1 MESSD
6 RHSSIP
12 TPQPAESIMTVKI
25 DKKIIKYAVVTE
37 DISPV
42 VAPSSVAATPIHHLG
57 EPLSRPDKLVGNTYK
72 IKTPVTDHALYI
84 TINDVVMNE
93 GTPQEHRRPFEIFIN
108 SKNMEHFQWIVALTR
123 VMSAVFRKGGDITFL
138 VEELHSV
145 FDPKGGYF
153 KKGGKYIP
161 SLVADIGEVLK
172 QHLTEIGMLAPSD
185 TDPRQQA
192 FLKAKRQEFEAHHS
206 PTAVSSSSPSGF
218 PEGATL
224 CAKCSTQAVVKLD
237 GCLTC
242 LNCGESKCQ

>member
-1 MESSD
+1 
-6 RHSSIP
+6 
-12 TPQPAESIMTVKI
+12 MTVKI
-25 DKKIIKYAVVTE
+25 DQKIIKYAVVTE
-37 DISPV
+37 STP
-42 VAPSSVAATPIHHLG
+42 ATAEATPAASVHQLG

-84 TINDVVMNE
+84 TINDVVMNA

-172 QHLTEIGMLAPSD
+172 QHLTEIGMLSPPEHDAH
-185 TDPRQQA
+185 QEN
-192 FLKAKRQEFEAHHS
+192 FLNAKRQEFEAQRATSAQATSDH
-206 PTAVSSSSPSGF
+206 GF

-242 LNCGESKCQ
+242 LNCGDSKCQ